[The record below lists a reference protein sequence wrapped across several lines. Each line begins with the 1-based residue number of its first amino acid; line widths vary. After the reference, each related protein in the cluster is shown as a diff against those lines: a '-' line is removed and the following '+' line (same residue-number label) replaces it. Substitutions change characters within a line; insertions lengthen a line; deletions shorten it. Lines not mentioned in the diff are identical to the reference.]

1 MASFDKVLER
11 LGFVKLDRFGLAL
24 TADHRIVSLRSTVLD
39 DGVGGKIVGWQ
50 NDDLAATELAP
61 WDPSGASARK
71 PEPRK
76 PPVMMASPSVGP
88 VRVDPAPIV
97 SAPATPAPAPVLVP
111 LPPAF
116 IAPALA
122 FVAAPAPVSVAPAMP
137 AIAPDAETEEPEED
151 WEWEIAVARARA
163 EAMDSEE
170 TEFRASRPKLALV
183 TDSLVKAPLTNSW
196 TQVTAKAIAD
206 SIEETTA
213 IAEIPSPQVP
223 LHAVPRTTVIPIPS
237 MPRMSADRPSYMTPV
252 VRSAASRLAQG
263 TMPPATHSAGR
274 AHTVKR
280 FG

>member
-1 MASFDKVLER
+1 MSSFDKVLER

-61 WDPSGASARK
+61 WDPSGAASAK
-71 PEPRK
+71 QPEVRK
-76 PPVMMASPSVGP
+76 PPVMMVSPP
-88 VRVDPAPIV
+88 VRM
-97 SAPATPAPAPVLVP
+97 APAPVVSAPPTLAAVP
-111 LPPAF
+111 APVFTPPPADF
-116 IAPALA
+116 LAPALA
-122 FVAAPAPVSVAPAMP
+122 FVVPPPVVAAAEVAA
-137 AIAPDAETEEPEED
+137 EEPEED

-163 EAMDSEE
+163 EALDSEE

-183 TDSLVKAPLTNSW
+183 TDSLVKAPITNSW

-206 SIEETTA
+206 SIDETTA
-213 IAEIPSPQVP
+213 IAELPTPQVP

-237 MPRMSADRPSYMTPV
+237 MPRMSLDRPSYMTPV
-252 VRSAASRLAQG
+252 VRSAASQLAQG
-263 TMPPATHSAGR
+263 TMPPATRSAGR

-280 FG
+280 LG

>member
-1 MASFDKVLER
+1 M
-11 LGFVKLDRFGLAL
+11 KLDRFGLAL

-61 WDPSGASARK
+61 WDPSGGASAKK
-71 PEPRK
+71 PDARK
-76 PPVMMASPSVGP
+76 PPVMMASS
-88 VRVDPAPIV
+88 PAPV
-97 SAPATPAPAPVLVP
+97 APAPVVSPAPPAPAPVFTP
-111 LPPAF
+111 PPAPAF
-116 IAPALA
+116 MAPALA
-122 FVAAPAPVSVAPAMP
+122 FVAPPAPVAVAPAPAVA
-137 AIAPDAETEEPEED
+137 APDVTPEEPEED

-163 EAMDSEE
+163 EALDSEE

-183 TDSLVKAPLTNSW
+183 TDSLVKAPIANSW
-196 TQVTAKAIAD
+196 TQVTAKAIAE
-206 SIEETTA
+206 SIDETTA
-213 IAEIPSPQVP
+213 IAEVPSP

-237 MPRMSADRPSYMTPV
+237 MPRMASDRPSYMTPV

-263 TMPPATHSAGR
+263 TMPPATRSAAR